1 MNAPQRHL
9 NLLNKTPPS
18 YQRQV
23 VGSTVPISQIASR
36 QSIGDRLLALVI
48 EIEAF
53 LRVCSY
59 EEMCNFW
66 EAVSNLR
73 QRLPKS
79 SYSSEVPQFLTGR
92 RQNRDFCRILEVLAD
107 LPYPKLH
114 SSAQVNRASGARRQT
129 KVAAWE
135 AQFHLAMQR

>member
-9 NLLNKTPPS
+9 NLLNKIPKP
-18 YQRQV
+18 YQRQI
-23 VGSTVPISQIASR
+23 VGSTFQISQIASR
-36 QSIGDRLLALVI
+36 KSIGDRLSALVI

-53 LRVCSY
+53 LQVCSY

-66 EAVSNLR
+66 EAVSKLR

-79 SYSSEVPQFLTGR
+79 PYSSEVPQFLTGR

-114 SSAQVNRASGARRQT
+114 SSGQVNRVSGARRQT
-129 KVAAWE
+129 KVVSWE
-135 AQFHLAMQR
+135 AQFHLAMQS